1 MKTQSLITAREVT
14 VDCPYCQTQQDGF
27 IGDPRNET
35 VDCED
40 CGNTFHIHPDADI
53 ELM

>member
-1 MKTQSLITAREVT
+1 MKTQTMMSASEVR
-14 VDCPYCQTQQDGF
+14 VDCPYCHSQQDGF

-40 CGNTFHIHPDADI
+40 CGKTFHIPPDADI
-53 ELM
+53 ELR